1 MLYNY
6 LKVALRNL
14 FRQKL
19 YAAINIFGLAI
30 GLAICLLI
38 LLFVKDEL
46 SYDQYHTKADQ
57 IYRVVTQWGFGT
69 DRVHETPI
77 NSYRLAPALETD
89 FPELEALVRFSP
101 YGGLITY
108 DNQDFQE
115 DQLFLVDENVF
126 EVFDFGWKSG
136 DKETALQEPFT
147 VVISESTAQ
156 KYFDGDNPIGKVI
169 QWNDEHE
176 LRVTGTFADFA
187 PNNHMEVDLFVSMET
202 GKQVYNQLV
211 LNNWG
216 EGSQYT
222 YLLLPEGMKPE
233 SISERFPAFIE
244 KNLGEGRSEGIAMYL
259 QPLKDI
265 HLHSNLAGEIQ
276 ANSDIRYIYI
286 SSAIALFIILIACIN
301 YMNLSTARSIKRA
314 KEIGVRKTLGA
325 PRMALVNQFLSESTV
340 IALIAF
346 VLAIGLVWISLPG
359 FNTFVEKSLSINPFE
374 IPETYLAFLGITLGI
389 GLLAG
394 SYPALYLSSFDV
406 VKVFQEKV
414 KKGTLSAKLRKGLV
428 VFQFCIS
435 TVLIIGTL
443 IIYGQWDYLRNKD
456 LGYNKENLL
465 LVPIPAVA
473 QYETL
478 KTQLEQNPNI
488 TNITASNKRLT
499 NRLSSNLGFKAEN
512 YEPNPQDRTSIK
524 IVTVDIDFMETLEAD
539 FLAGRNFSTDYGSD
553 DTEAFI
559 LNEAAVKMIGWQ
571 DDPIGKWFETSEFDN
586 GSWATR
592 TGKIVGVVQDF
603 NMESLHN
610 KIEPVVYYISKG
622 WLNWMTLRI
631 NSSNTPATIDFI
643 KDKWVQY
650 GSEESFDYTFLDD
663 RIDQL
668 YQGEERYFTLF
679 IAFTFIAIFI
689 ASLGIFGLS
698 SFTAEQRRKEIG
710 IRKVFGASVGSLV
723 MMLSK
728 EFSWLVLIGF
738 GLAIPISYYTM
749 NLWLS
754 DFVYRIE
761 IGFGPFILAGGL
773 ALAIAWLTASLQSA
787 RAAFE
792 NPIQALHH
800 E

>member
-346 VLAIGLVWISLPG
+346 VLAIGLVWFSLPG
-359 FNTFVEKSLSINPFE
+359 FNAFVEKSLSINPFE
-374 IPETYLAFLGITLGI
+374 IPQTYLVFLGITLGI

-478 KTQLEQNPNI
+478 KTCLLYTSP
-488 TNITASNKRLT
+488 SPR
-499 NRLSSNLGFKAEN
+499 
-512 YEPNPQDRTSIK
+512 DR
-524 IVTVDIDFMETLEAD
+524 
-539 FLAGRNFSTDYGSD
+539 G
-553 DTEAFI
+553 
-559 LNEAAVKMIGWQ
+559 
-571 DDPIGKWFETSEFDN
+571 
-586 GSWATR
+586 
-592 TGKIVGVVQDF
+592 
-603 NMESLHN
+603 
-610 KIEPVVYYISKG
+610 
-622 WLNWMTLRI
+622 
-631 NSSNTPATIDFI
+631 
-643 KDKWVQY
+643 
-650 GSEESFDYTFLDD
+650 
-663 RIDQL
+663 
-668 YQGEERYFTLF
+668 
-679 IAFTFIAIFI
+679 
-689 ASLGIFGLS
+689 
-698 SFTAEQRRKEIG
+698 
-710 IRKVFGASVGSLV
+710 
-723 MMLSK
+723 
-728 EFSWLVLIGF
+728 
-738 GLAIPISYYTM
+738 
-749 NLWLS
+749 
-754 DFVYRIE
+754 
-761 IGFGPFILAGGL
+761 
-773 ALAIAWLTASLQSA
+773 
-787 RAAFE
+787 
-792 NPIQALHH
+792 
-800 E
+800 